1 MSEEQAL
8 LDEITEEVKHDQ
20 FVKFVKKHQSTITG
34 IMLGTVACIVMY
46 TSWKSRVKRDLQQ
59 TSQALFQAATSGEQ
73 GRLVLKTMVEKAPA
87 KLVPVIEIILA
98 GSTLSE
104 DTPAEEKDKVNK
116 MLLDLSQ
123 QNGVPTEW
131 KDLAIM
137 VYASHYSG
145 TDLASVIEKLKPLTE
160 NGRPFRLSAKEL
172 IGVLYMTL
180 GNKDEALKMLDQV
193 KSDPETPQ
201 TMAERCEVLKLRI
214 LK

>member
-34 IMLGTVACIVMY
+34 VMLGTVACIVMY
-46 TSWKSRVKRDLQQ
+46 TSWKSRVKRDLQN
-59 TSQALFQAATSGEQ
+59 TSQALFQAVTTGEQ
-73 GRLVLKTMVEKAPA
+73 GRMVLKTMVENAPA

-104 DTPAEEKDKVNK
+104 DTKPEERDRVNK

-131 KDLAIM
+131 KDLAVL
-137 VYASHYSG
+137 VYASHYNG
-145 TDLASVIEKLKPLTE
+145 TDFASIIEKLKPLTE
-160 NGRPFRLSAKEL
+160 SGRPFRLSAKEL
-172 IGVLYMTL
+172 IGVLYMTI
-180 GNKDEALKMLDQV
+180 GNKNEAIQMFDQI
-193 KSDPETPQ
+193 KSDPEVPQ